1 MHKVRCENRERI
13 GKLEDVYT
21 KEAEIL
27 QGQLLASQKEVHEL
41 KRIVHE
47 LKEEMEDVQRQ
58 NKLEAEL
65 RAEDILQLKEA
76 NERLNKKNEMIR
88 EYVKELE
95 DDLKV

>member
-1 MHKVRCENRERI
+1 M
-13 GKLEDVYT
+13 
-21 KEAEIL
+21 
-27 QGQLLASQKEVHEL
+27 HEL

>member
-1 MHKVRCENRERI
+1 M
-13 GKLEDVYT
+13 
-21 KEAEIL
+21 
-27 QGQLLASQKEVHEL
+27 
-41 KRIVHE
+41 HE

>member
-13 GKLEDVYT
+13 GKLEDVYM

>member
-1 MHKVRCENRERI
+1 M
-13 GKLEDVYT
+13 